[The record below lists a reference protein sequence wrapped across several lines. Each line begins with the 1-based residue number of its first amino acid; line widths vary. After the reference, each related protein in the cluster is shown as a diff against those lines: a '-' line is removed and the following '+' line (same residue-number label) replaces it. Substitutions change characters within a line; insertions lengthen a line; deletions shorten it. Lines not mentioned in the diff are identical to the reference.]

1 MKKPIRKIASNEIRL
16 PDGKTLPLMVVEIR
30 SGLVERYYSLRQEL
44 PFTEW
49 MSGTIELRLS
59 PDGALQAYREGVL
72 LQ

>member
-1 MKKPIRKIASNEIRL
+1 
-16 PDGKTLPLMVVEIR
+16 
-30 SGLVERYYSLRQEL
+30 
-44 PFTEW
+44 